1 MNYYRASQ
9 QASCSALETHQEE
22 KFDTGA
28 LWLYNRALAATS
40 CGIVISDARQPNNP
54 IIYCNP
60 AFLEITGYSPQE
72 VIGRNCRFLQGTETD
87 PLAIEEIRQS
97 IRAEQG
103 CQVVLKNYRKDGTLF
118 WNDLTISPVRDASG
132 CLTHFIGVQTDITKR
147 KQAEETLELMQFSV
161 DRAADAAF
169 YICPDGKFFY
179 VNEAACKSLGYSR
192 EELLS
197 MSIHDID
204 PGFAAEGWRL
214 HWQEVQQRGSFT
226 IETQHQTKQGRV
238 FPVEVTLNYLKFNDQ
253 EYNCAFA
260 RDISDRKRS
269 EAALRKSEELYRT
282 LAKNFPN
289 GAVLLFD
296 RDLRHIIAEGGELA
310 RVGLSKELVEGK
322 TLYASFAPEICE
334 VFEPAY
340 RAALEGETRIFEFPY
355 RDRVY
360 LVYTL
365 PVTNEDGEIFAGMV
379 MTQNISDRKQAEK
392 DIQRSN
398 ALLKAQQEAALD
410 GVLVVDE
417 KRAKDGSASQ
427 FAIASYNRR
436 FCEMWQIPEEVMHSL
451 DQENLLLNWVLPLIA
466 EPQQVFSQVEYLNKN
481 PTLTSRNEIRLN
493 NGRFFERYSAPVLS
507 PNGERYGRI
516 WSFRD
521 ITERKQTEARLRQQA
536 EREQLLGGMNQRIR
550 QSLNLDEVLNTAVEE
565 VRQFLACDRAII
577 YRFNPDWSGT
587 LVVESVGEKWT
598 PTLGMNIQDN
608 CFKATKA
615 PQYQKGRIRAIED
628 IHNAGLTSCHIELLE
643 RFQVRANLVVPILQG
658 DKLWGLL
665 IAHHCSRTRQW
676 QEPEVELLRQLSVQL
691 SVAIQQAALF
701 EQLADEL
708 MERKAAEAALRKS
721 EATLKKQ
728 ATQLEKALFKL
739 KQTQL
744 QLIQTEKMSS
754 LGQLVAGVA
763 HEINN
768 PVTFIYGNISHADE
782 YAHDLLELVRLYAK
796 HYPQPVP
803 EIEEL
808 TESIDFDFLVED
820 FPRLLSSMNI
830 GVNRIH
836 QIVLSLKNFSRLD
849 EAERKPVDIHEGI
862 ENTLMILQHRLKPE
876 AANIQLIK
884 EYGNLPQVECYA
896 GQLNQVFMNLLNNA
910 IDALEKSDQ
919 GQTSCLAA
927 RVTPKGSKG
936 NPRMIKISTEVVDRS
951 SAEAFNALETENFK
965 SVVIRIADNGPG
977 IPKMLKKRIFDPFFT
992 TKPVGEGTGLGLSI
1006 SYQIVVEKHGGQL
1019 QCLSEPGK
1027 GTEFIIEI
1035 PLTPPALKSAQTPVP
1050 PHQVT

>member
-1 MNYYRASQ
+1 
-9 QASCSALETHQEE
+9 
-22 KFDTGA
+22 
-28 LWLYNRALAATS
+28 
-40 CGIVISDARQPNNP
+40 
-54 IIYCNP
+54 
-60 AFLEITGYSPQE
+60 
-72 VIGRNCRFLQGTETD
+72 
-87 PLAIEEIRQS
+87 
-97 IRAEQG
+97 
-103 CQVVLKNYRKDGTLF
+103 
-118 WNDLTISPVRDASG
+118 
-132 CLTHFIGVQTDITKR
+132 
-147 KQAEETLELMQFSV
+147 
-161 DRAADAAF
+161 
-169 YICPDGKFFY
+169 
-179 VNEAACKSLGYSR
+179 
-192 EELLS
+192 
-197 MSIHDID
+197 
-204 PGFAAEGWRL
+204 
-214 HWQEVQQRGSFT
+214 
-226 IETQHQTKQGRV
+226 
-238 FPVEVTLNYLKFNDQ
+238 
-253 EYNCAFA
+253 
-260 RDISDRKRS
+260 
-269 EAALRKSEELYRT
+269 
-282 LAKNFPN
+282 
-289 GAVLLFD
+289 
-296 RDLRHIIAEGGELA
+296 
-310 RVGLSKELVEGK
+310 
-322 TLYASFAPEICE
+322 
-334 VFEPAY
+334 
-340 RAALEGETRIFEFPY
+340 
-355 RDRVY
+355 
-360 LVYTL
+360 
-365 PVTNEDGEIFAGMV
+365 
-379 MTQNISDRKQAEK
+379 
-392 DIQRSN
+392 
-398 ALLKAQQEAALD
+398 
-410 GVLVVDE
+410 
-417 KRAKDGSASQ
+417 
-427 FAIASYNRR
+427 
-436 FCEMWQIPEEVMHSL
+436 
-451 DQENLLLNWVLPLIA
+451 
-466 EPQQVFSQVEYLNKN
+466 VEYLNKN

-493 NGRFFERYSAPVLS
+493 NGRVFERYSAPVLS
-507 PNGERYGRI
+507 PNGECYGRI

-587 LVVESVGEKWT
+587 LVVESVGEGWT
-598 PTLGMNIQDN
+598 PTLGRNIQDN

-615 PQYQKGRIRAIED
+615 YQYQQGRIRAIED
-628 IHNAGLTSCHIELLE
+628 IHNASLTPCHIELLE

-808 TESIDFDFLVED
+808 TEAIDFDFLVED
-820 FPRLLSSMNI
+820 FPRLLSSMQI

-849 EAERKPVDIHEGI
+849 EAERKPVD
-862 ENTLMILQHRLKPE
+862 
-876 AANIQLIK
+876 IQLIK

-910 IDALEKSDQ
+910 IDALEKSDE
-919 GQTSCLAA
+919 GETSCLAA
-927 RVTPKGSKG
+927 RVTPQESKG
-936 NPRMIKISTEVVDRS
+936 NPRIIKISTEVVDRS
-951 SAEAFNALETENFK
+951 SAEGFNSLATENFK

>member
-1 MNYYRASQ
+1 MNYTASQ
-9 QASCSALETHQEE
+9 QASRSRLDAHQEE
-22 KFDTGA
+22 EQKDTGA

-60 AFLEITGYSPQE
+60 AFLEITGYSHQE
-72 VIGRNCRFLQGTETD
+72 VIGRNCRFLQGSDTD
-87 PLAIEEIRQS
+87 PLAIEKIRQS

-103 CQVVLKNYRKDGTLF
+103 CQVVLQNYRKDGRLF

-132 CLTHFIGVQTDITKR
+132 VVTHFIGVQTDITGR
-147 KQAEETLELMQFSV
+147 KQAEERLQLMQFSI

-179 VNEAACKSLGYSR
+179 VNEAACRSLEYSR
-192 EELLS
+192 EELLTL
-197 MSIHDID
+197 SIQDID
-204 PGFAAEGWRL
+204 PGFPTDSWRL
-214 HWQEVQQRGSFT
+214 HWQDVKQSGSLT
-226 IETQHQTKQGRV
+226 IETKHQTKEGRV
-238 FPVEVTLNYLKFNDQ
+238 FPVEVTLNYLEFNDQ

-260 RDISDRKRS
+260 RD
-269 EAALRKSEELYRT
+269 
-282 LAKNFPN
+282 
-289 GAVLLFD
+289 
-296 RDLRHIIAEGGELA
+296 
-310 RVGLSKELVEGK
+310 
-322 TLYASFAPEICE
+322 
-334 VFEPAY
+334 
-340 RAALEGETRIFEFPY
+340 
-355 RDRVY
+355 
-360 LVYTL
+360 
-365 PVTNEDGEIFAGMV
+365 
-379 MTQNISDRKQAEK
+379 ISDRKQAEK

-410 GVLVVDE
+410 GVLVIDQQTSKE
-417 KRAKDGSASQ
+417 ATLSQ
-427 FAIASYNRR
+427 FALSASSSISTPKEQQRKAISSYNRR

-481 PTLTSRNEIRLN
+481 PTLISRNEIRLN
-493 NGRFFERYSAPVLS
+493 NGLVFEHYSAPVLS
-507 PNGERYGRI
+507 PNGECYGRI

-521 ITERKQTEARLRQQA
+521 ITQQKQTEVRLRQQA
-536 EREQLLGGMNQRIR
+536 TRERLLGGMNQRIR

-565 VRQFLACDRAII
+565 VRQFLACDRVII

-587 LVVESVGEKWT
+587 LVVESVGAGWT
-598 PTLGMNIQDN
+598 PVLGMNIQDN
-608 CFKATKA
+608 CFKTTKTH
-615 PQYQKGRIRAIED
+615 QYQQGRVQAIED
-628 IHNAGLTSCHIELLE
+628 IHNAGLTPCHIELLE

-676 QEPEVELLRQLSVQL
+676 QESEVELLRQLSLQL

-708 MERKAAEAALRKS
+708 TERKAAEAALRKS
-721 EATLKKQ
+721 KATLKKQ
-728 ATQLEKALFKL
+728 ATQLEKALLEL
-739 KQTQL
+739 KQAQL

-754 LGQLVAGVA
+754 LGQLVAGIA

-768 PVTFIYGNISHADE
+768 PVTFIYGNINHADE
-782 YAHDLLELVRLYAK
+782 YAKDLLELVRLYAN
-796 HYPQPVP
+796 HYPQPVA

-820 FPRLLSSMNI
+820 FPRLLSSMQI

-876 AANIQLIK
+876 AANIQLLK
-884 EYGNLPQVECYA
+884 EYGNLPLVECYA

-910 IDALEKSDQ
+910 IDALEKSEQ
-919 GQTSCLAA
+919 RQTSCLAP
-927 RVTPKGSKG
+927 RLTLQGSKD
-936 NPRMIKISTEVVDRS
+936 NPRIIKISTEVVARS
-951 SAEAFNALETENFK
+951 SAEAFGSLATENFK

-1027 GTEFIIEI
+1027 GTEFVVEL
-1035 PLTPPALKSAQTPVP
+1035 PLTPPTLKSVQTPVP
-1050 PHQVT
+1050 PH

>member
-147 KQAEETLELMQFSV
+147 KQAEERLELMQFSV

-179 VNEAACKSLGYSR
+179 VNEAACKSLGYSH

-310 RVGLSKELVEGK
+310 RVGLSKESVEGK
-322 TLYASFAPEICE
+322 TIYASFAPEICE

-392 DIQRSN
+392 EIQRSN

-410 GVLVVDE
+410 GVLVIDE

-493 NGRFFERYSAPVLS
+493 NGRVFERYSAPVLS
-507 PNGERYGRI
+507 PNGECYGRI

-587 LVVESVGEKWT
+587 LVVESVGEGWT

-615 PQYQKGRIRAIED
+615 ISTNKVG
-628 IHNAGLTSCHIELLE
+628 
-643 RFQVRANLVVPILQG
+643 
-658 DKLWGLL
+658 
-665 IAHHCSRTRQW
+665 
-676 QEPEVELLRQLSVQL
+676 
-691 SVAIQQAALF
+691 F
-701 EQLADEL
+701 EQL
-708 MERKAAEAALRKS
+708 R
-721 EATLKKQ
+721 
-728 ATQLEKALFKL
+728 
-739 KQTQL
+739 
-744 QLIQTEKMSS
+744 
-754 LGQLVAGVA
+754 
-763 HEINN
+763 
-768 PVTFIYGNISHADE
+768 
-782 YAHDLLELVRLYAK
+782 
-796 HYPQPVP
+796 
-803 EIEEL
+803 
-808 TESIDFDFLVED
+808 
-820 FPRLLSSMNI
+820 
-830 GVNRIH
+830 
-836 QIVLSLKNFSRLD
+836 
-849 EAERKPVDIHEGI
+849 
-862 ENTLMILQHRLKPE
+862 
-876 AANIQLIK
+876 
-884 EYGNLPQVECYA
+884 
-896 GQLNQVFMNLLNNA
+896 
-910 IDALEKSDQ
+910 
-919 GQTSCLAA
+919 
-927 RVTPKGSKG
+927 
-936 NPRMIKISTEVVDRS
+936 ISTTLV
-951 SAEAFNALETENFK
+951 
-965 SVVIRIADNGPG
+965 
-977 IPKMLKKRIFDPFFT
+977 
-992 TKPVGEGTGLGLSI
+992 
-1006 SYQIVVEKHGGQL
+1006 
-1019 QCLSEPGK
+1019 
-1027 GTEFIIEI
+1027 
-1035 PLTPPALKSAQTPVP
+1035 
-1050 PHQVT
+1050 